1 MASNP
6 QNVFKKCEEIEIS
19 KEASESF
26 ETIPKQL
33 IVQFYR

>member
-6 QNVFKKCEEIEIS
+6 QNVFKKCEIEIS